1 MRSLRYNDGSGKM
14 KVDGESLLPRR
25 NASDATSHRFAGDVR
40 AIEMPGLA
48 TMHTLFVRYCLQ
60 KSRYHGF
67 GHNMVKQAVFI
78 LAVQY

>member
-48 TMHTLFVRYCLQ
+48 TMHTLFVR
-60 KSRYHGF
+60 
-67 GHNMVKQAVFI
+67 
-78 LAVQY
+78 